1 MYHPIDETSKR
12 LQRADLQVYTKLAD
26 NLDRCVCSGSQAR
39 VGTRENGKVSGES
52 KRMTHLRLAAI

>member
-26 NLDRCVCSGSQAR
+26 NLDRCVCSGS
-39 VGTRENGKVSGES
+39 
-52 KRMTHLRLAAI
+52 